1 LFLSLR
7 FDLGWPKDFGAS
19 RRSLSPNLLRGCGK
33 SALFE
38 QFNTCEEIYMGKE
51 NQVKVVAPTGVD
63 PVT

>member
-19 RRSLSPNLLRGCGK
+19 GISLIPNLVRCYELGE
-33 SALFE
+33 LFK
-38 QFNTCEEIYMGKE
+38 QFNTHEEFCKGRE
-51 NQVKVVAPTGVD
+51 NKVKVVAPTGVD